1 MNTCADSV
9 QPPRVATWLVCLFT
23 STDDECIVG
32 DLHEEFAEMASRSG
46 IGIARNWYW
55 RQSLRTI
62 ADLAVGGFRGAPWF
76 TSCAILGGFLL
87 LRFAHSLLGKLLNA
101 VTDRYLL
108 YWSGHFQAYLWVLKA
123 QFPAYLLTSL
133 LVGCMVALVAKK
145 REMIATIA
153 FGIMLCAMIFF
164 GYLSALAQTGDL
176 TFLWNMPWA
185 FSDPL
190 AIIMGGIFV
199 RRLRAHKRALPV
211 L

>member
-1 MNTCADSV
+1 MNTRADSV
-9 QPPRVATWLVCLFT
+9 EPPRAATWLVSLFT
-23 STDDECIVG
+23 SMDDDCIVG
-32 DLHEEFAEMASRSG
+32 DLHEEFAVIASRSG
-46 IGIARNWYW
+46 IGVARNWYW

-62 ADLAVGGFRGAPWF
+62 GDLAAGGFRGAPWL
-76 TSCAILGGFLL
+76 TSCSIIGGFLL
-87 LRFAHSLLGKLLNA
+87 LRFAHELLGKLLNA

-123 QFPAYLLTSL
+123 QFPAYLCASL
-133 LVGCMVALVAKK
+133 STGCVVALVTKK
-145 REMIATIA
+145 REVIATIA
-153 FGIMLCAMIFF
+153 LGITLCAMILF

-176 TFLWNMPWA
+176 KFLWNVPWA

-199 RRLRAHKRALPV
+199 RRLRFHKRALPV